1 MVDLKEFWQW
11 AEQNRMILDFSKFE
25 ELSLGAEP
33 EWVKEKRKADFE
45 RGQQVGR
52 HNTSWTKSEDE
63 KLKRMLSRHQYG
75 YRELAKELRKTE
87 WAVKRRIIDLQIKER
102 PVKSKTRMWA
112 ESEVEVL
119 CDMVEKGYSW
129 EQIAEKLD
137 RSALATRG
145 KYERLMNPAYMK
157 RYYRGNG
164 TEYQDIYSM
173 KPSEVLARHKAMQ
186 GVEFSEAPPDDT
198 IITKIQGEL
207 NAEYKQRFR
216 SAV

>member
-1 MVDLKEFWQW
+1 M
-11 AEQNRMILDFSKFE
+11 
-25 ELSLGAEP
+25 
-33 EWVKEKRKADFE
+33 
-45 RGQQVGR
+45 
-52 HNTSWTKSEDE
+52 WT
-63 KLKRMLSRHQYG
+63 
-75 YRELAKELRKTE
+75 
-87 WAVKRRIIDLQIKER
+87 
-102 PVKSKTRMWA
+102 

-186 GVEFSEAPPDDT
+186 GVEFSEAPPMT
-198 IITKIQGEL
+198 LIITKIQGEL
-207 NAEYKQRFR
+207 NAEYKQRLR
-216 SAV
+216 PAV

>member
-1 MVDLKEFWQW
+1 
-11 AEQNRMILDFSKFE
+11 MILDFSKFE

-63 KLKRMLSRHQYG
+63 KLKRMLSKHQYG
-75 YRELAKELRKTE
+75 YRELARELRKTE
-87 WAVKRRIIDLQIKER
+87 GAVKRRICDLQIKER
-102 PVKSKTRMWA
+102 PVKSKTRMWT

-186 GVEFSEAPPDDT
+186 GVEFSEAPPPDDT
-198 IITKIQGEL
+198 YYNKDSRRIKCRI
-207 NAEYKQRFR
+207 
-216 SAV
+216 